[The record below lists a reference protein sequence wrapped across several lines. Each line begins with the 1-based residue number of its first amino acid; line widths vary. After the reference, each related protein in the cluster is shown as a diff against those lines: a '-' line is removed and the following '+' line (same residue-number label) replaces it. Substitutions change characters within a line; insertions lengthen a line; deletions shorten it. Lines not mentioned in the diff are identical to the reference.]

1 VAILFTDIKQPNRFS
16 RRWMASRLAGTFA
29 SDPGALRRRSL
40 RSQVSARW
48 RTIADRTTRV
58 STCTW
63 SNRWNPT
70 FYWRC
75 WPGWHRGAAVKR
87 TRLDDIGGTGVVRRR
102 TLRIIAV
109 THAWRAASAIRS
121 AGCAGCAIHIFAA
134 IVGAP
139 AQPQQTCKSQQAK
152 PPIVAVF
159 AVGVTGGGSAGAR
172 AAAGRAPAWGGL
184 RQGRHRAGQGD
195 RQNYSGSAGKER

>member
-1 VAILFTDIKQPNRFS
+1 MLFRYGNPELHQVAILFTDIKQPNRFS

-87 TRLDDIGGTGVVRRR
+87 TRLDGEHCASSRSHTFRMARSVSNQISGMCWLCDSYLCCDRRG
-102 TLRIIAV
+102 A
-109 THAWRAASAIRS
+109 
-121 AGCAGCAIHIFAA
+121 CA
-134 IVGAP
+134 AP
-139 AQPQQTCKSQQAK
+139 ADLQVPTGQA
-152 PPIVAVF
+152 
-159 AVGVTGGGSAGAR
+159 THSR
-172 AAAGRAPAWGGL
+172 GL
-184 RQGRHRAGQGD
+184 RCWCHGWW
-195 RQNYSGSAGKER
+195 